1 MNFLSDLI
9 GRPTTQSEIR
19 TETTPEIFEISSLT
33 RTPLTVISP
42 SIFKPWIF
50 LRVKIFIKVLFP
62 APELPMMAIKDPFK
76 DEIDPKATSMLVT
89 YVGDGLYWWQ
99 FWNVGDR
106 FLITSSPTSQYS
118 HRHNL
123 CHIKILQLSYLN
135 CSQQWCSFVEVSF
148 ESVTNPCLTR
158 PVTSERIV
166 LDSSPFPA
174 VTVTF
179 SHRSSTFAAPL
190 NKLSPFRRQLCI
202 VQKIFWVTLKPKCH
216 QNYQLFKR
224 LSFSLGWSLILILR
238 KYSSVLFNRLH
249 KFHPIRFLVFFS
261 RDYYP

>member
-1 MNFLSDLI
+1 M
-9 GRPTTQSEIR
+9 
-19 TETTPEIFEISSLT
+19 
-33 RTPLTVISP
+33 
-42 SIFKPWIF
+42 
-50 LRVKIFIKVLFP
+50 
-62 APELPMMAIKDPFK
+62 
-76 DEIDPKATSMLVT
+76 
-89 YVGDGLYWWQ
+89 
-99 FWNVGDR
+99 
-106 FLITSSPTSQYS
+106 
-118 HRHNL
+118 
-123 CHIKILQLSYLN
+123 
-135 CSQQWCSFVEVSF
+135 SF

-202 VQKIFWVTLKPKCH
+202 VQKIIGVTLKPKCH

-249 KFHPIRFLVFFS
+249 KFHPIRFLVFFFAGLLPLIRKMNQKTHKGFKYKFS
-261 RDYYP
+261 SFNWTWVLRKGSTLIKRKMPDWSKVKKRRFIQFIRDGSIIIYAFDTEWKKKTPKKSKLGPQKLKLGSQKWRLGPKNKS